1 MSGPVRAALAPGCGH
16 GSASP
21 STHRAGSRR
30 CRGAVLQAQRRLRP
44 PPTPLTC
51 LVAGFILADLMIKP
65 GSRVYNLNVLKI
77 ALSLFSF

>member
-1 MSGPVRAALAPGCGH
+1 MPGRGPA
-16 GSASP
+16 GSAP
-21 STHRAGSRR
+21 S
-30 CRGAVLQAQRRLRP
+30 QAP
-44 PPTPLTC
+44 HPTPLTC